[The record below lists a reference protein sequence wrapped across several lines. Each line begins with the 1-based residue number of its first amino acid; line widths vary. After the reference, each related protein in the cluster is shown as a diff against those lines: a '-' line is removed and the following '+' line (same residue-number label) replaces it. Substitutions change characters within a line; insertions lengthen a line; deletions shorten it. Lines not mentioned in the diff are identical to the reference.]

1 MSEVWEQYLNKK
13 PDPKIVLTRDML
25 RKELG
30 DERKG
35 MLLSVI
41 LLLIPVTVILGVLAF
56 IAIKTNLPLFAV
68 GIAFINPITFLRMV
82 ICVVLCGCYVVLCVE
97 LVKYMIRLY
106 RVRDKGMKIVKATVS
121 NMRIHHVDDAGRR
134 YGPPSLFYLT
144 FPVYGEVCLQDYDYE
159 STGNPMHAGDLY
171 FSTNVG
177 DEYYLLVFE
186 RNGDVIKVF
195 PEKHFELSDEVKAW
209 LK

>member
-1 MSEVWEQYLNKK
+1 M
-13 PDPKIVLTRDML
+13 
-25 RKELG
+25 
-30 DERKG
+30 
-35 MLLSVI
+35 
-41 LLLIPVTVILGVLAF
+41 
-56 IAIKTNLPLFAV
+56 
-68 GIAFINPITFLRMV
+68 
-82 ICVVLCGCYVVLCVE
+82 
-97 LVKYMIRLY
+97 
-106 RVRDKGMKIVKATVS
+106 
-121 NMRIHHVDDAGRR
+121 
-134 YGPPSLFYLT
+134 T